1 MTFKD
6 ILGLLVGFCMVL
18 ALALIGGAP

>member
-6 ILGLLVGFCMVL
+6 ILGLVAGFCMVL
-18 ALALIGGAP
+18 ALALIGGA